1 MRVAVVGGTGSV
13 GALVVDELARRG
25 DEVRILSRGAPAN
38 LGPGTSHHAVDLT
51 TGTGLAEALDGVEA
65 VVDAVND
72 SSRKASEVLVEGSK
86 RLLAAEESAGVR
98 HHVAISIV
106 GCDQVPL
113 GYYKTKVAQEQ
124 VVSNGS
130 VGWSLLRASQ
140 FHTLLAMLF
149 EATGRMRIVPTGKAR
164 IQPIAPEVVAKR
176 LADAVHDGPGGRL
189 PDIAGPEIRTLTEL
203 ATAWR
208 EQSDRTLIPLP
219 IPMVGPI
226 GKPLREGALCDP
238 AAGAGGA
245 TFDEWIATGGSRPQT
260 PASPGRSVTG

>member
-13 GALVVDELARRG
+13 GALVVGELVRRG
-25 DEVRILSRGAPAN
+25 DEVRILSRSAPAD
-38 LGPGTSHHAVDLT
+38 LAPGTSHHAVDLT
-51 TGTGLAEALDGVEA
+51 TGAGLAEALNRVEA

-72 SSRKASEVLVEGSK
+72 SSRKAGDVLVEGSK
-86 RLLAAEESAGVR
+86 RLLAAEADAGVR

-106 GCDQVPL
+106 GCDRVPL

-124 VVSNGS
+124 VVADSQI
-130 VGWSLLRASQ
+130 GWSLLRASQ

-149 EATGRMRIVPTGKAR
+149 AATGRMRIVPTGKAR
-164 IQPIAPEVVAKR
+164 IQPIEPGVVAKR

-203 ATAWR
+203 AAAWR
-208 EQSDRTLIPLP
+208 EHSDRTLVPFRF
-219 IPMVGPI
+219 PMIGPI

-245 TFDEWIATGGSRPQT
+245 NFDEWLASR
-260 PASPGRSVTG
+260 